1 MPKTIIFDTEATDKN
16 NPIIIE
22 AAWLEVT
29 GFDPL
34 TTGESW
40 VQRYNP
46 GKPISLGALATHHIM
61 DEELVDCPPSSSF
74 SLPDDCEYMIGH
86 NVDFDWSAVGSP
98 YIKRVCTL
106 ALSRKL
112 WPDLDSHNQ
121 SALLYYLERASA
133 RELLKNAHSA
143 GADVMICSLILGHIC
158 RQLSVGTVEDL
169 WKESELARI
178 PKVMPFGKH
187 KGQLLTDLPSDY
199 RDWLLNQADIDPYV
213 RKALGT

>member
-29 GFDPL
+29 DFDPV

-46 GKPISLGALATHHIM
+46 GRPISLGALATHHIM
-61 DEELVDCPPSSSF
+61 DEELVNCPPSSSF
-74 SLPDDCEYMIGH
+74 RLPDDCEYMIGH
-86 NVDFDWSAVGSP
+86 NVDFDWSAIGSP
-98 YIKRVCTL
+98 DVKRVCTL

-121 SALLYYLERASA
+121 SALLYYLERESA

-143 GADVMICSLILGHIC
+143 ASDVMICSLIVSHIC
-158 RQLSVGTVEDL
+158 RVLGVKTVEGL
-169 WKESELARI
+169 WNESEKART
-178 PKVMPFGKH
+178 PTMMPFGKH
-187 KGQLLTDLPSDY
+187 KGLLLTDVPSDY
-199 RDWLLNQADIDPYV
+199 RHWLLNQADIDPYL
-213 RKALGT
+213 RKALEA